1 MDFKYLMVEKDA
13 DGIATI
19 RLNRPDAK
27 NALNQDFIDELGQ
40 AADQVARDAEVRAVI
55 VTGGEEVFAAGGDIK
70 EMSGK
75 YAPDILN
82 TYGADLSGFDKIE
95 RIPKPVIAAV
105 SGYALG
111 GGCELALVC
120 DMIVASETAV
130 FGMPEITLGIIP
142 GAGGTQRLPRLIGP
156 NRAKEMI
163 FSGSFYD
170 VEACREMGLVNKVVP
185 VAELDEEARKLAK
198 RCMRNGAVALAC
210 AKASVN
216 EGLNTDLYSGL
227 SFERKCFS
235 LLFSTE
241 DQKEGMAAFVEKRK
255 PEFKGR

>member
-1 MDFKYLMVEKDA
+1 MDFKYLLVEKD
-13 DGIATI
+13 DEGIATI
-19 RLNRPDAK
+19 RLNRSKAR
-27 NALNQDFIDELGQ
+27 NALNQEFIAELGG
-40 AADQVARDAEVRAVI
+40 AADLEARDQEVRAVI

-75 YAPDILN
+75 YAPDML
-82 TYGADLSGFDKIE
+82 TAYGADLSGFDKIE

-120 DMIVASETAV
+120 DMIIASETAV

-156 NRAKEMI
+156 NRAKEII

-170 VEACREMGLVNKVVP
+170 VEACKEMGLVNKVVA
-185 VAELDEEARKLAK
+185 VDEMMEEAKKLAR
-198 RCMRNGAVALAC
+198 RCIRNGAVALAC
-210 AKASVN
+210 AKACVN
-216 EGLNTDLYSGL
+216 EGMNTDLMSGI

-241 DQKEGMAAFVEKRK
+241 DQKEGMEAFKDKRK